1 MPGGGAVSRR
11 PRRPLSTSGG
21 RGGFAVNE
29 VSAETLSCTVSRLRD
44 AGCVFAE
51 EEADLLIGDAGDAGE
66 LEALLMRRLAG
77 EPLEVVLGWMTFR
90 GLRIEVDPGVFVPR
104 QRTAFLVRQ
113 ALAITQ
119 PGSIVVDLCC
129 GTGAIGLA
137 ITTERPGIELHAGD
151 IDPVAVRCAA
161 RNLSPV
167 GGATWCG
174 DLFDALPDRLH
185 GTVDVVVVNAP
196 YVPTAE
202 IALMPPEARDHEPRH
217 TLDGGGDG
225 VDVHR
230 RVARSVG
237 QWLRP
242 GGHVLIET
250 GTAQSGM
257 TAEALAEAGLCTTV
271 ASSEQMWATVV
282 IGERRST

>member
-1 MPGGGAVSRR
+1 MSV
-11 PRRPLSTSGG
+11 
-21 RGGFAVNE
+21 
-29 VSAETLSCTVSRLRD
+29 ETLSHTVSRLRD

-51 EEADLLIGDAGDAGE
+51 EEAELLIGDAGDAAE
-66 LEALLMRRLAG
+66 LEELLVRRVAG

-90 GLRIEVDPGVFVPR
+90 GLRIEVDSGVFVPR

-113 ALAITQ
+113 ALAVTQ

-129 GTGAIGLA
+129 GTGAIGFA
-137 ITTERPGIELHAGD
+137 IATELPGIELHACD
-151 IDPVAVRCAA
+151 IDPVAVRCAS
-161 RNLSPV
+161 RNLSTV

-174 DLFDALPDRLH
+174 DLFEPLPDRLR
-185 GTVDVVVVNAP
+185 GAVDVVVVNAP

-202 IALMPPEARDHEPRH
+202 IAMMPPEARDHEPRH

-250 GTAQSGM
+250 GDVQSRL
-257 TAEALAEAGLCTTV
+257 TAEALAEAGLGTTV

-282 IGERRST
+282 VGQA